1 MAEDVIYYR
10 ETSNAQISFQLLADN
25 VPIDLTAV
33 NKVEIVLVP
42 DNGTGSAVKY
52 NTTSNPTVITV
63 LSATLGKIGYT
74 PQASDL
80 TYAHSPVKV
89 YFNVYTS
96 ASNKYAV
103 PDKGE
108 ISVQVTQGW

>member
-25 VPIDLTAV
+25 VPIDLSAV

-42 DNGTGSAVKY
+42 DNGTGTPVKY
-52 NTTSNPTVITV
+52 DTTTNPTVITI
-63 LSATLGKIGYT
+63 LSATLGKVGYT
-74 PQASDL
+74 PQTGDL
-80 TYAHSPVKV
+80 DYDHTPVKV
-89 YFNVYTS
+89 YFNVYTG
-96 ASNKYAV
+96 ATNKYAV

-108 ISVQVTQGW
+108 ISIQVTQGW